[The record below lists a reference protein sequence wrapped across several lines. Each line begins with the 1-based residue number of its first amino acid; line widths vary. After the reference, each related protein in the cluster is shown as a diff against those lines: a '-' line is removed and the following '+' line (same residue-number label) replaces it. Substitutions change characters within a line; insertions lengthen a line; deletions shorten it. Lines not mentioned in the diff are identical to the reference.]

1 MKRLALISMTVAA
14 CLSLAACGNS
24 NDQAKQESEIS
35 SLKTANSKLKK
46 KIQAKKKAAK
56 KNSSSAT
63 SDKSQQGG
71 QQTQA
76 SNASANN
83 GQGKQAS
90 ADPTTSTGNLHD
102 FVNQYGVSPAR
113 YKMEH
118 QGMSELEALQSTPTG
133 MKTSGEIQM
142 QHILE
147 QQQGQATP
155 QGN

>member
-46 KIQAKKKAAK
+46 KAAK

-63 SDKSQQGG
+63 SDKNQGG

-76 SNASANN
+76 SNAPANN
-83 GQGKQAS
+83 GQGQQAS

-147 QQQGQATP
+147 QQGQAAP

>member
-35 SLKTANSKLKK
+35 SLKTSNSKLKK

-63 SDKSQQGG
+63 SDKSQGG
-71 QQTQA
+71 QQTPA
-76 SNASANN
+76 SNTPANN
-83 GQGKQAS
+83 GQGQQAS

-147 QQQGQATP
+147 QQGQAAP

>member
-46 KIQAKKKAAK
+46 KIQAKKKTAK

-63 SDKSQQGG
+63 SDKSQGG
-71 QQTQA
+71 QQTPA
-76 SNASANN
+76 SNTPANN
-83 GQGKQAS
+83 GQGQQAS

-118 QGMSELEALQSTPTG
+118 
-133 MKTSGEIQM
+133 
-142 QHILE
+142 
-147 QQQGQATP
+147 
-155 QGN
+155 

>member
-35 SLKTANSKLKK
+35 SLKTSNSKLKK

-63 SDKSQQGG
+63 SDKSQGG

-76 SNASANN
+76 SNTPASN
-83 GQGKQAS
+83 GQGQQAS

>member
-1 MKRLALISMTVAA
+1 MTVAA

-46 KIQAKKKAAK
+46 KAAK

-63 SDKSQQGG
+63 SDKNQQSG

-83 GQGKQAS
+83 GQGQQAS

-147 QQQGQATP
+147 QQGQAAP

>member
-1 MKRLALISMTVAA
+1 MKRLVLISMTVAA

-46 KIQAKKKAAK
+46 KAAK

-63 SDKSQQGG
+63 SDKSQGG

-76 SNASANN
+76 SNTPASN
-83 GQGKQAS
+83 GQGQQAS

-147 QQQGQATP
+147 QQGQAAP

>member
-1 MKRLALISMTVAA
+1 MKRLALISMTIAA

-46 KIQAKKKAAK
+46 KIQAKKKTAK

-63 SDKSQQGG
+63 SDKSQGG
-71 QQTQA
+71 QQTPA
-76 SNASANN
+76 SNTPANN
-83 GQGKQAS
+83 GQGQQAS

-147 QQQGQATP
+147 QQGQAAP

>member
-1 MKRLALISMTVAA
+1 MTVAA

-46 KIQAKKKAAK
+46 KAAK

-63 SDKSQQGG
+63 SDKNQQSS

-76 SNASANN
+76 SNAPANN
-83 GQGKQAS
+83 GQGQQAS

-147 QQQGQATP
+147 QQGQAAP

>member
-1 MKRLALISMTVAA
+1 MTVAA

-46 KIQAKKKAAK
+46 KAAK

-63 SDKSQQGG
+63 SDKNQQSG

-83 GQGKQAS
+83 GQGQQAS

-147 QQQGQATP
+147 QQQGQAAP

>member
-46 KIQAKKKAAK
+46 KIQAKKKTAK

-63 SDKSQQGG
+63 SDKSQGG
-71 QQTQA
+71 QQTPA
-76 SNASANN
+76 SNTPANN
-83 GQGKQAS
+83 GQGQQAS

-147 QQQGQATP
+147 QQGQAAP

>member
-1 MKRLALISMTVAA
+1 M
-14 CLSLAACGNS
+14 
-24 NDQAKQESEIS
+24 
-35 SLKTANSKLKK
+35 
-46 KIQAKKKAAK
+46 
-56 KNSSSAT
+56 
-63 SDKSQQGG
+63 
-71 QQTQA
+71 
-76 SNASANN
+76 
-83 GQGKQAS
+83 
-90 ADPTTSTGNLHD
+90 
-102 FVNQYGVSPAR
+102 NQYGVSPAR

>member
-46 KIQAKKKAAK
+46 KAAK

-63 SDKSQQGG
+63 SDKNQQSG

-83 GQGKQAS
+83 GQGQQAS

-147 QQQGQATP
+147 QQGQAAP

>member
-46 KIQAKKKAAK
+46 KIQTKKKAAK

-63 SDKSQQGG
+63 SDKNQGG

-76 SNASANN
+76 SNAPANN
-83 GQGKQAS
+83 GQGQQAS

-147 QQQGQATP
+147 QQGQAAP

>member
-1 MKRLALISMTVAA
+1 MTVAA

-46 KIQAKKKAAK
+46 KIQAKKKTAK

-63 SDKSQQGG
+63 SDKSQGG
-71 QQTQA
+71 QQTPA
-76 SNASANN
+76 SNTPANN
-83 GQGKQAS
+83 GQGQQAS

-147 QQQGQATP
+147 QQGQAAP

>member
-1 MKRLALISMTVAA
+1 MTIAA

-46 KIQAKKKAAK
+46 KIQAKKKTAK

-63 SDKSQQGG
+63 SDKSQGG
-71 QQTQA
+71 QQTPA
-76 SNASANN
+76 SNTPANN
-83 GQGKQAS
+83 GQGQQAS

-147 QQQGQATP
+147 QQGQAAP

>member
-24 NDQAKQESEIS
+24 NDQAEQESEIS

-63 SDKSQQGG
+63 SDKSQGG

-76 SNASANN
+76 SNTPASN
-83 GQGKQAS
+83 GQGQQAS

>member
-1 MKRLALISMTVAA
+1 MTVAA

-46 KIQAKKKAAK
+46 KAAK

-63 SDKSQQGG
+63 SDKNQQSG

-83 GQGKQAS
+83 GQGQQAS

-147 QQQGQATP
+147 QQGQVAP

>member
-1 MKRLALISMTVAA
+1 MTVAA

-24 NDQAKQESEIS
+24 NDQAEQESEIS

-63 SDKSQQGG
+63 SDKSQGG

-76 SNASANN
+76 SNTPASN
-83 GQGKQAS
+83 GQGQQAS

>member
-1 MKRLALISMTVAA
+1 MTIAA

-46 KIQAKKKAAK
+46 KIQAKKKTAK

-63 SDKSQQGG
+63 SDKSQGG
-71 QQTQA
+71 QQTPA

-147 QQQGQATP
+147 KQQGQAAP

>member
-1 MKRLALISMTVAA
+1 MTIAA

-46 KIQAKKKAAK
+46 KIQTKKKAAK

-63 SDKSQQGG
+63 SDKNQGG

-76 SNASANN
+76 SNAPANN
-83 GQGKQAS
+83 GQGQQAS

-147 QQQGQATP
+147 QQGQAAP

>member
-46 KIQAKKKAAK
+46 KAAK

-63 SDKSQQGG
+63 SDKSQGG

-76 SNASANN
+76 SNTPASN
-83 GQGKQAS
+83 GQGQQAS

-147 QQQGQATP
+147 QQQGQAAP

>member
-24 NDQAKQESEIS
+24 NDQAKQESKIS

-46 KIQAKKKAAK
+46 KIQTKKKAAK

-63 SDKSQQGG
+63 SDKNQGG

-76 SNASANN
+76 SNTPANN
-83 GQGKQAS
+83 GQGQQAS

-147 QQQGQATP
+147 QQGQAAP

>member
-1 MKRLALISMTVAA
+1 MTVAA

-35 SLKTANSKLKK
+35 SLKTSNSKLKK

-56 KNSSSAT
+56 KNSLSAT
-63 SDKSQQGG
+63 SDKSQGG

-76 SNASANN
+76 SNTPASN
-83 GQGKQAS
+83 GQGQQAS

-147 QQQGQATP
+147 QQGQAAP

>member
-1 MKRLALISMTVAA
+1 MTVAA

-46 KIQAKKKAAK
+46 KAAK

-63 SDKSQQGG
+63 SDKNQQSS

-76 SNASANN
+76 SNAPANN
-83 GQGKQAS
+83 GQGQQAS

-147 QQQGQATP
+147 QQQGQAAP

>member
-1 MKRLALISMTVAA
+1 MTVAA

-46 KIQAKKKAAK
+46 KAAK

-63 SDKSQQGG
+63 SDKNQQSG

-83 GQGKQAS
+83 GQGQQAS

-147 QQQGQATP
+147 KQQGQAAP

>member
-24 NDQAKQESEIS
+24 NDQAKQESKIS

-46 KIQAKKKAAK
+46 KIQTKKKAAK

-63 SDKSQQGG
+63 SDKNQGG
-71 QQTQA
+71 QQTPA
-76 SNASANN
+76 SNAPANN
-83 GQGKQAS
+83 GQGQQAS

-147 QQQGQATP
+147 QQGQAAP

>member
-46 KIQAKKKAAK
+46 KAAK

-63 SDKSQQGG
+63 SDKNQQSS

-76 SNASANN
+76 SNAPANN
-83 GQGKQAS
+83 GQGQQAS

-147 QQQGQATP
+147 QQGQAAP

>member
-24 NDQAKQESEIS
+24 NDQAKQESKIS

-46 KIQAKKKAAK
+46 KIQTKKKAAK

-63 SDKSQQGG
+63 SDKSQSG

-76 SNASANN
+76 NNAPANN
-83 GQGKQAS
+83 GQGQQAS

>member
-46 KIQAKKKAAK
+46 KAAK

-63 SDKSQQGG
+63 SDKNQQSS

-76 SNASANN
+76 SNAPANN
-83 GQGKQAS
+83 GQGQQAS

-147 QQQGQATP
+147 QQQGQAAP

>member
-24 NDQAKQESEIS
+24 NDQAKQESKIS

-46 KIQAKKKAAK
+46 KIQTKKKAAK

-63 SDKSQQGG
+63 SDKNQGG

-76 SNASANN
+76 SNAPANN
-83 GQGKQAS
+83 GQGQQAS

-147 QQQGQATP
+147 QQGQAAP